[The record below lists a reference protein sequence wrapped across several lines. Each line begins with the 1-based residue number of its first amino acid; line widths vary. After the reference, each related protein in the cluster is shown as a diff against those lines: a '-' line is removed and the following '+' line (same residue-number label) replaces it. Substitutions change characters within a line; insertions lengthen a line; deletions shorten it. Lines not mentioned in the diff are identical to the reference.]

1 MDTFTPEI
9 SADLQARMRF
19 LNEIEKLK
27 MVYRQNVVV
36 DGSRAENSAEH
47 SWHVALMAV
56 LLLPHSDLQGIDL
69 LRVVKMLLIHD
80 IVEIDAGDTFLYDEL
95 ANLDKEARE
104 EQSAQRIFG
113 MLPMAQRDEF
123 LELWREFDRRD
134 TSDSLFAAA
143 LDGLHPLMNHLAS
156 DGKGI
161 RKHHLRTQQIVDKKK
176 FIGEASAELW
186 EYARSVISQSEAR
199 GLYHPI

>member
-19 LNEIEKLK
+19 LNEVEKLK
-27 MVYRQNVVV
+27 MIYRQNVVV

-56 LLLPHSDLQGIDL
+56 LLLPHSDLEGIDL

-104 EQSAQRIFG
+104 EKSAQRIFG

>member
-1 MDTFTPEI
+1 
-9 SADLQARMRF
+9 MRF

-27 MVYRQNVVV
+27 MIYRQNVVV

-56 LLLPHSDLQGIDL
+56 LLLPHSDLEGVDL

-80 IVEIDAGDTFLYDEL
+80 IVEIDAGDTFLYDEV
-95 ANLDKEARE
+95 ANLDKAARE
-104 EQSAQRIFG
+104 EKSAARIFG
-113 MLPMAQRDEF
+113 MLPMAQRDEL

-134 TSDSLFAAA
+134 TPDSRFAAA

-199 GLYHPI
+199 GMYHST

>member
-19 LNEIEKLK
+19 LNEVEKLK
-27 MVYRQNVVV
+27 MIYRQNVVV

-56 LLLPHSDLQGIDL
+56 LLLPHSDLEGIDL

-80 IVEIDAGDTFLYDEL
+80 IVEIDAGDTFLYDDV
-95 ANLDKEARE
+95 ANQDKEARE
-104 EQSAQRIFG
+104 EKSAQRIFG
-113 MLPMAQRDEF
+113 MLPIAQRDEL
-123 LELWREFDRRD
+123 LELWHEFDRRD
-134 TSDSLFAAA
+134 TPDSRFAAA

-186 EYARSVISQSEAR
+186 EYARIVISQSEAR
-199 GLYHPI
+199 GLYHPT

>member
-19 LNEIEKLK
+19 LNEVEKLK
-27 MVYRQNVVV
+27 MIYRQNVVV

-56 LLLPHSDLQGIDL
+56 LLLPHSDLEGIDL

-95 ANLDKEARE
+95 ANLDKAARE
-104 EQSAQRIFG
+104 EKSAQRIFG
-113 MLPMAQRDEF
+113 MLPMAQRDEL

-161 RKHHLRTQQIVDKKK
+161 RKHHLRTPQIVDKKK

-186 EYARSVISQSEAR
+186 EYARSVISLSEAR

>member
-27 MVYRQNVVV
+27 MIYRQNVVV

-47 SWHVALMAV
+47 SWHVALMAI

-104 EQSAQRIFG
+104 EKSAQRIFG
-113 MLPMAQRDEF
+113 MLPMAQRDEL

-134 TSDSLFAAA
+134 TPDSLFAAA

-186 EYARSVISQSEAR
+186 GYARTVISQSEAR